1 MLRVDQTGTMT
12 RIETAP
18 DAAAAVIA
26 GQRIELLDR
35 ARVYACGITPY
46 DVTHLGHAAT
56 FVWIDT
62 LGRVLRLLGVQ
73 PEVCRNVTD
82 VDDVLDAA
90 AGRAG
95 TAYDEFAAIQQFG
108 FDRDMAAIGVRSPEH
123 EPRAHRYVA
132 HVIRLA
138 SGLLDTGAAYQRAG
152 GVYFRGAGVAEAA
165 GLDRAAARQLSGE
178 FGGRPDDP
186 AKDDP
191 LDVAVWQAGEPG
203 HPAWDSPWGAG
214 RPGWHAECVAMALSV
229 FGPAMD
235 VHAGGAE
242 LRFPHHA
249 YHAAM
254 AEAFTG
260 VRPYARAWFH
270 TGVVTIDGAKMAKSA
285 GNLVLLD
292 GLLAAHPAGAVRLMI
307 LDRPWA
313 QGWDYRPALLAA
325 ATARLETLYRAAA
338 RNVPDD
344 PAAVDELRRL
354 LATDLNVPAALDL
367 AAEAGGATART
378 LAGVLGLT

>member
-1 MLRVDQTGTMT
+1 MT

-18 DAAAAVIA
+18 GAAAAVIA

-62 LGRVLRLLGVQ
+62 LGRALRLLGVQ

-152 GVYFRGAGVAEAA
+152 SVYFRGAGVAEAA
-165 GLDRAAARQLSGE
+165 GLDRTAARQLSGE

-203 HPAWDSPWGAG
+203 HPAWDSPWGPG

-292 GLLAAHPAGAVRLMI
+292 DLLAAHPAGAVRLMI

>member
-1 MLRVDQTGTMT
+1 MSQTGTMT
-12 RIETAP
+12 RIEAAP
-18 DAAAAVIA
+18 GAAGAVIA

-35 ARVYACGITPY
+35 ARIYACGITPY

-95 TAYDEFAAIQQFG
+95 EAYDEFAAVQQFG

-152 GVYFRGAGVAEAA
+152 GVYFRGASVAERA

-203 HPAWDSPWGAG
+203 HPAWDSPWGPG

-292 GLLAAHPAGAVRLMI
+292 DLLAAHPAGAVRLMI

-313 QGWDYRPALLAA
+313 QGWDYQPALLDAA
-325 ATARLETLYRAAA
+325 SVRLESLYRAAA
-338 RNVPDD
+338 RNVPGGE
-344 PAAVDELRRL
+344 AALGELRQL
-354 LATDLNVPAALDL
+354 LANDLDVPAALDL
-367 AAEAGGATART
+367 ATEAGGAAART
-378 LAGVLGLT
+378 LASVLGLT

>member
-1 MLRVDQTGTMT
+1 MT

-18 DAAAAVIA
+18 AGHGAVIA

-95 TAYDEFAAIQQFG
+95 TAYDEFAAVQQFG

-152 GVYFRGAGVAEAA
+152 GVYFRGAGVAERA
-165 GLDRAAARQLSGE
+165 GLDRAAARQLAGE

-203 HPAWDSPWGAG
+203 HPAWDSPWGPG

-292 GLLAAHPAGAVRLMI
+292 DLLAAHPAGAVRLMI

-313 QGWDYRPALLAA
+313 RGWDYRPDLLAA
-325 ATARLETLYRAAA
+325 ATARLETLYQAAA

-344 PAAVDELRRL
+344 PAAVDELRGL

-378 LAGVLGLT
+378 LASVLGLT